1 MKYFNITLNIL
12 IVTLV
17 ITFVAYIGYN
27 FIYPL
32 NFSNQSTGKIMGVDI
47 EYSSENE
54 NIVYNCINQYISAYF
69 QKDYDKIDNAL
80 FLNARRNNDIYA
92 SISENLSS
100 LNENEI
106 LISKIELLANNIY
119 KVEYILDNTEE
130 DIILKIDQ
138 SKESFSVYYDSL
150 LESV

>member
-1 MKYFNITLNIL
+1 MKYFNIVLNIL
-12 IVTLV
+12 IIIFV

-32 NFSNQSTGKIMGVDI
+32 NCSNQSTGKIMGVDI

-54 NIVYNCINQYISAYF
+54 NLVYNCINQYISAYF

-80 FLNARRNNDIYA
+80 FLNARRNNDIYT

-100 LNENEI
+100 LNQNEI
-106 LISKIELLANNIY
+106 LISQIELLANNVY
-119 KVEYILDNTEE
+119 KVEYILNNTKE
-130 DIILKIDQ
+130 DMILKIDK
-138 SKESFSVYYDSL
+138 SKEKFLVYYDSL